1 VEVAPSERILVW
13 LEEDELRQVPT
24 SEYWNDE
31 DQERA
36 KPYYILNKDP
46 QELLRFLHRDTSL
59 HAQYLAVLNLGQQR
73 YQLRGTGVDV
83 AAGVCWTTALL
94 SREPGV
100 EKLYAIEVSKHRLL
114 RLAPPVCEFLGAVE
128 DKIIRAVGSF
138 YDIRL
143 SDGSV
148 DFCMMCQAFH
158 HADDPERLLRELQRI
173 LKPGGIILMIGEDPV
188 RPSQVLKRRVSNFV
202 RMLPVVRRLGAPA
215 VYKLAPSF
223 DELYPAD
230 EEGGDH
236 YYRPDDYERFF
247 RQGGFSLQQM
257 TESGFTVFVATKD

>member
-13 LEEDELRQVPT
+13 LEEDELRQIPT

-31 DQERA
+31 EQEKA

-59 HAQYLAVLNLGQQR
+59 HAQYVAVLRLAQR
-73 YQLRGTGVDV
+73 HGPLHGTGVDI

-94 SREPGV
+94 SQEPRV

-114 RLAPPVCEFLGAVE
+114 QLAPPVCEFLGAVE
-128 DKIIRAVGSF
+128 NRIIRAIGSF

-158 HADDPERLLRELQRI
+158 HADDPKRLLRELQRI

-188 RPSQVLKRRVSNFV
+188 RPFQVLKRRVSNFV
-202 RMLPVVRRLGAPA
+202 RMLPFARRFGSPA
-215 VYKLAPSF
+215 VYKFVPSF
-223 DELYPAD
+223 DELYPPD
-230 EEGGDH
+230 QEGGDH
-236 YYRPDDYERFF
+236 YYRLDDYERFF
-247 RQGGFSLQQM
+247 SQGGFSLQQT
-257 TESGFTVFVATKD
+257 TESGYTVFVASKE